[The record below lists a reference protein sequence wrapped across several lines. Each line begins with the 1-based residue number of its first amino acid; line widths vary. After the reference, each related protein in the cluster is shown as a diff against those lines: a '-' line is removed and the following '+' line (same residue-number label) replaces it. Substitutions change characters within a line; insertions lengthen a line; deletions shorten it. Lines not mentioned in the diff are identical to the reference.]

1 MRLTSNQI
9 LLLRRKKGERNLS
22 TTALANE
29 IGITRKTIGKIV
41 NGKTVNIQN
50 KTARKVNDWLI
61 KQSL

>member
-41 NGKTVNIQN
+41 NGKAVNVQN
-50 KTARKVNDWLI
+50 KTVRKVNDWLI